1 MNTLSLVILQS
12 YLVNRYL
19 YASIMANNDT
29 SEMYYW
35 NWQNGDAF
43 ILEDILYIT
52 VGLVTFFVN
61 ALIFVAI
68 ISYKQTH
75 ENYLVL
81 IASLNFSD
89 VLVGLSLLLG
99 PTRKFVDFD
108 ACGLDVLAHGTF
120 VTYFSTVVSQWHTV
134 ALSIDRWIAVH
145 FALNCYSIM
154 TPFHLKLLVA
164 ATWIIGSVETLVFAL
179 LQYFVGCFWDYNRW
193 YEIIY
198 ALPLGHLVLIFAI
211 NAGIYGKLWNAA
223 GRQRRQ
229 VAELQQQQNNPK
241 GVNKATAIVALFGL
255 LWAPVIIGRIIQI
268 FVDGTFSDR
277 INMALH
283 YSALFGCSNSII
295 NCIVYAFFN
304 KNLRSSIVR
313 RLKCLTCS
321 C

>member
-1 MNTLSLVILQS
+1 MVILQS
-12 YLVNRYL
+12 CLMKTYM

-29 SEMYYW
+29 IEMYFW
-35 NWQNGDAF
+35 NWQNADGS
-43 ILEDILYIT
+43 ILSEILYIT
-52 VGLVTFFVN
+52 VGLVTCIVN
-61 ALIFVAI
+61 ALTFVAI
-68 ISYKQTH
+68 ITYEQTH

-108 ACGLDVLAHGTF
+108 VCGLDVLAHVTF
-120 VTYFSTVVSQWHTV
+120 VTYFSSVISEWHTV

-145 FALNCYSIM
+145 FALNYYSIM
-154 TPFHLKLLVA
+154 TPFRLKLLVA
-164 ATWIIGSVETLVFAL
+164 ATWVVGSVETLVLSL
-179 LQYFVGCFWDYNRW
+179 LQYFGGCFWDYNRW
-193 YEIIY
+193 HDIIN

-211 NAGIYGKLWNAA
+211 NAGIYGKHWNAA
-223 GRQRRQ
+223 RRHRRQ
-229 VAELQQQQNNPK
+229 IAELQQQQNNTK
-241 GVNKATAIVALFGL
+241 GVNKATAMVMIIVALFGL

-277 INMALH
+277 IDMAIH
-283 YSALFGCSNSII
+283 YSALFGCSNSLI

-313 RLKCLTCS
+313 KLKCLTCS